1 MHLWGGFRLNMND
14 QRRNALKTTLQL
26 MCQLLWVVGLVVGL
40 SGVYLLMKY
49 SKSSLFFSQVYITL
63 PAVLTLTSA
72 AFLLATGCL
81 GSWLSLRDSSC
92 LQGLFVYLLV
102 VIFCLESTASALAY
116 FHSVKLET
124 EIANFSVV
132 FETYMGSSEDPNSW
146 TVDATQE
153 EFQCCGVHDYR
164 DWLETSWF
172 NRTGGLWVPHSCCN
186 VTFPSCNG
194 SVEESWQL
202 YAEGCQVKVEMAFQF
217 MLSFIIW
224 GSPLVFLVE
233 VVLLL
238 TVAQLMRE
246 QPFMGYQILE
256 KPKHTATDGSALYCT

>member
-92 LQGLFVYLLV
+92 LQGL
-102 VIFCLESTASALAY
+102 
-116 FHSVKLET
+116 LET